1 MRTEYKKEIHK
12 DRKQTIK
19 NKTVI
24 KLKQFKFQHN
34 HPAKQTTA
42 AATTTTM
49 RRALLYSAAACA
61 LTATSVSAQGPIV
74 LPVYSLHTRSG
85 MKTCAQFNV
94 DAFIARA
101 MVKKPNFHNG
111 NCVNRGYTI
120 AAPLAPI
127 MVTTPGG
134 PASARLF
141 TKVPRDEMEA
151 QFDMQGKGS
160 RNPFG
165 GQDDDDFDV
174 NKITGIIEKIKGI
187 KDLVRSDEESVGSGK
202 QNGGD
207 DDDMQA
213 TSADAR
219 QLFGR
224 RTAVWT
230 VLDSNRRLRKKS
242 KMDCR
247 QKNIQHCN
255 HAGIC
260 TMDAVM
266 CCGDRCSPP
275 PPAGPPP
282 PPPAMDLMEDYS
294 PEGRIGKRLNRRR
307 PGFDVFYDPT
317 MDFSNRRLRR
327 GKKES
332 INCKQVNI
340 QNCNHAGIC
349 TMTANMCCGNKC
361 GAPPP
366 AP

>member
-1 MRTEYKKEIHK
+1 
-12 DRKQTIK
+12 
-19 NKTVI
+19 
-24 KLKQFKFQHN
+24 
-34 HPAKQTTA
+34 
-42 AATTTTM
+42 M
-49 RRALLYSAAACA
+49 RRALIYCASAAAIA
-61 LTATSVSAQGPIV
+61 LPMSADAQAHPIYV
-74 LPVYSLHTRSG
+74 PVYQ
-85 MKTCAQFNV
+85 KTVSHGLKVCTQFNV
-94 DAFIARA
+94 QAFTARA
-101 MVKKPNFHNG
+101 MTNNPADGYRNG
-111 NCVNRGYTI
+111 HCVTSGYPM
-120 AAPLAPI
+120 ASLRPPI
-127 MVTTPGG
+127 LMNTPGG
-134 PASARLF
+134 YVSGQLF
-141 TKVPRDEMEA
+141 SKAPHDEMEG

-187 KDLVRSDEESVGSGK
+187 RDLVRSDEESVGSGK

-230 VLDSNRRLRKKS
+230 VLDSNRRLRKKY

-260 TMDAVM
+260 TMDVVM

-282 PPPAMDLMEDYS
+282 PPPAMDLMENY
-294 PEGRIGKRLNRRR
+294 R
-307 PGFDVFYDPT
+307 DVFYDPT
-317 MDFSNRRLRR
+317 MDFSNRRLR
-327 GKKES
+327 KKKS
-332 INCKQVNI
+332 IKCEQRNI
-340 QNCNHAGIC
+340 NHCNHAGIC
-349 TMTANMCCGNKC
+349 TMTTNMCCGNKC

>member
-1 MRTEYKKEIHK
+1 
-12 DRKQTIK
+12 
-19 NKTVI
+19 
-24 KLKQFKFQHN
+24 
-34 HPAKQTTA
+34 
-42 AATTTTM
+42 M

-160 RNPFG
+160 RTPFG

-230 VLDSNRRLRKKS
+230 VLNSNRRLRKKHTS
-242 KMDCR
+242 CR
-247 QKNIQHCN
+247 QETIQHCN

-260 TMDAVM
+260 TMNAVM

-282 PPPAMDLMEDYS
+282 PPPAMDLMEDY
-294 PEGRIGKRLNRRR
+294 R
-307 PGFDVFYDPT
+307 DVFYDPT
-317 MDFSNRRLRR
+317 MDFSNTRRLRRKRR

-332 INCKQVNI
+332 IKCEQRNI
-340 QNCNHAGIC
+340 QKCNHAGIC
-349 TMTANMCCGNKC
+349 TMTTNMCCGNKC

>member
-1 MRTEYKKEIHK
+1 
-12 DRKQTIK
+12 
-19 NKTVI
+19 
-24 KLKQFKFQHN
+24 
-34 HPAKQTTA
+34 
-42 AATTTTM
+42 M
-49 RRALLYSAAACA
+49 RRALIYCASAAAIA
-61 LTATSVSAQGPIV
+61 LPMSADAQAHPIYV
-74 LPVYSLHTRSG
+74 PVYQ
-85 MKTCAQFNV
+85 KTVSHGLKVCTQFNV
-94 DAFIARA
+94 QAFTARA
-101 MVKKPNFHNG
+101 MTNNPADGYRNG
-111 NCVNRGYTI
+111 HCVTSGYPM
-120 AAPLAPI
+120 ASLRPPI
-127 MVTTPGG
+127 LMNTPGG
-134 PASARLF
+134 YVSGQLF
-141 TKVPRDEMEA
+141 SKAPRDEMEG
-151 QFDMQGKGS
+151 QFDMQGKGEGS
-160 RNPFG
+160 RTPFG

-230 VLDSNRRLRKKS
+230 VLDSNRRLRKKY

-260 TMDAVM
+260 TMDVVQ

-307 PGFDVFYDPT
+307 PGFDVFYDPA

-327 GKKES
+327 GKKR
-332 INCKQVNI
+332 IPCAHRYIPK
-340 QNCNHAGIC
+340 CNNAGIC
-349 TMTANMCCGNKC
+349 TMTTNMCCGNKC

-366 AP
+366 ARL